1 MNNFTLKIIAM
12 VIMLIDHS
20 AVALLAMSDPRY
32 LPMRMVGRIA
42 FPIFC
47 FLLVEGYFH
56 TRSPKKYILR
66 LAAFALIS
74 ELPFDLALFGGKF
87 ELAHQNVF
95 FTLAIGLA
103 VVYGIDTVYKKYA
116 SNMAMVNM
124 LQLFIAV
131 AGCLIAILLRTDYT
145 FMGVILIVMFYGF
158 RGKKLQLTIA
168 VLFVTFALG
177 GLIEGLASLSL
188 ILIFLYNNEKGPSA
202 KYLMYAFY
210 PVHLL
215 ILYLIRVAFLG

>member
-1 MNNFTLKIIAM
+1 
-12 VIMLIDHS
+12 
-20 AVALLAMSDPRY
+20 
-32 LPMRMVGRIA
+32 
-42 FPIFC
+42 
-47 FLLVEGYFH
+47 
-56 TRSPKKYILR
+56 
-66 LAAFALIS
+66 
-74 ELPFDLALFGGKF
+74 
-87 ELAHQNVF
+87 
-95 FTLAIGLA
+95 
-103 VVYGIDTVYKKYA
+103 
-116 SNMAMVNM
+116 MAMVNM